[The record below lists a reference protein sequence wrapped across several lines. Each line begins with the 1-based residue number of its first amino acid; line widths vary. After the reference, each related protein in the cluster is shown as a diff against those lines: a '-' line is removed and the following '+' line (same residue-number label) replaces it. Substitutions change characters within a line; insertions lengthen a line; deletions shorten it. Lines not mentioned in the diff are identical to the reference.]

1 MTLTHRHQTSR
12 AIPGAPP
19 RAFTLVELL
28 MVLALLTVVLGIA
41 APTLGN
47 FFRARSLDSEAQRL
61 LGLTRA
67 GQSRA
72 VSEGLPMI
80 LWLDAQRRRYG
91 LVAEPSYE
99 VQDPRAV
106 EFELSKDVDMAV
118 SNLTT
123 RTNVNAGVNPIT
135 GRSVARPL
143 VNLPNERGNLPQIR
157 FLPDGSIGDT
167 SPQSVQ
173 LADQDGRKVS
183 LAQSVN
189 RMNYE
194 LQTPL
199 TKATAR

>member
-1 MTLTHRHQTSR
+1 MTFTSRHQASR
-12 AIPGAPP
+12 AILAAPA

-28 MVLALLTVVLGIA
+28 MVMALLTVVLGIA
-41 APTLGN
+41 APSLGN

-80 LWLDAQRRRYG
+80 LWLDAPQRRYG
-91 LVAEPSYE
+91 LAAEPTYE
-99 VQDPRAV
+99 DQDPRAV
-106 EFELSKDVDMAV
+106 EFDLSKDVDMAV
-118 SNLTT
+118 PNVTT
-123 RTNVNAGVNPIT
+123 RTNANAGVNPIT
-135 GRSVARPL
+135 GRSVARPV
-143 VNLPNERGNLPQIR
+143 VNLRNERGNLPQIR
-157 FLPDGSIGDT
+157 FLPDGSIDDI

-173 LADQDGRKVS
+173 LADHDGRKVS

-194 LQTPL
+194 IQSPL
-199 TKATAR
+199 AHPTVR